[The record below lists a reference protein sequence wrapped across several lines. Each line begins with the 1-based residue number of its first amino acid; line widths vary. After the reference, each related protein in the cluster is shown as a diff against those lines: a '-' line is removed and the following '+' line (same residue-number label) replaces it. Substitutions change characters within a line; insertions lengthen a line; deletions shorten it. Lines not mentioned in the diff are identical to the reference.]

1 MITGRLNGLSI
12 AANAGASV
20 ATYKLDIGSET
31 LHLNPLLGQGLRF
44 SWQPQYQCRNCEVEV
59 PQVMRGGYCKRCFF
73 ALARCDSCFVSPA
86 RCHFALGSC
95 REPDW
100 GERVCMQGH
109 FVYLANS
116 SGIKVGLTQKG
127 RQQQRWLAQGAT
139 QGLVIAVADTRRD
152 AGMLEAAI
160 AKIISDRTQ
169 WRRLVAMPPQQVQL
183 QSLRARVQQQ
193 VQLPARCR
201 WLTDEFEQQ
210 FTYPVA
216 TYSPPVQYL
225 INEKTPSLADNLCG
239 IKGQYL
245 LLTGGAFN
253 VSRHVGSTMAVEV
266 TPPLP
271 TQAGTNHGQL
281 SLL

>member
-183 QSLRARVQQQ
+183 QSLQIISLIILPLNWWTGCSLPQTTTLMERFHKQE
-193 VQLPARCR
+193 QLRLEMVLFM
-201 WLTDEFEQQ
+201 LTAVKQ
-210 FTYPVA
+210 
-216 TYSPPVQYL
+216 
-225 INEKTPSLADNLCG
+225 G
-239 IKGQYL
+239 
-245 LLTGGAFN
+245 
-253 VSRHVGSTMAVEV
+253 MALW
-266 TPPLP
+266 TC
-271 TQAGTNHGQL
+271 
-281 SLL
+281 